1 MDSAEALAAGK
12 KAAAIAAV
20 DDHVKVGLISVPE
33 CILRLRTLP
42 LLMPIL
48 CNY

>member
-20 DDHVKVGLISVPE
+20 DELVKVKLRMIALQSLLNLFCPVNNISIIP
-33 CILRLRTLP
+33 R
-42 LLMPIL
+42 
-48 CNY
+48 